1 MEALELGLLLLAAVL
16 LSSVIDQLVPK
27 VSSPLIQ
34 IALGVAIALLASGQ
48 VNITLDPELF
58 LVLFIAPLL
67 YDEAHN
73 ANRAALWS
81 NLKTVVSLAV
91 GLVVVTVLIVGFTV
105 NWLVPSI
112 PLAAAFALGAALGP
126 TDAVAV
132 AALPKEANVSERQ
145 RNILKGESLI
155 NDASG
160 IVTFQFAI
168 AAVTTGTFSLLSATV
183 DFGIHFFGGLI
194 AGVLMG
200 KIGDFIV
207 RRVRSFGLEN
217 TTFHVLF
224 EVFTP
229 FIVYLIAEHLH
240 TSGIIAVVA
249 AALTSAASPRAVG
262 PAISRMNI
270 VSTSVWRV
278 LTFALNGIV
287 FVMLG
292 TQLPKAMQS
301 TWDDV
306 TINNVDLV
314 FYILIISFVLQFVR
328 FLWLLVIEVIRYRKD
343 PDRGRFGWPQ
353 VRSALIMSLAGAKGT
368 ITLAIAFTI
377 PFMSS
382 PGVAFPQRNLL
393 IFLASG
399 VILVTLLLSTFVVPL
414 LTPKSPKA
422 ENEPKEED
430 NADEECTIEILR
442 LVIEELTARQTPQ
455 NRRATQSVIHSYNDR
470 IARIKDH
477 HNVESE
483 PNIELRL
490 MALGWEK
497 DYVLKLIESGETST
511 LVGYHYLSRLAHIE
525 NLLKHHTTRWSL
537 LNTWRRVRAS
547 LTTAVRN
554 FVKHVPGITIAERD
568 SATRDLQIRSSTYV
582 IERLRDEIASLE
594 APAEDVCALQM
605 EYQRTLAALR
615 NTLPSVTAITRTS
628 EAADNVQRTA
638 LNLEMEFIQNMYEDG
653 RLTRAA
659 SKRLRD
665 NVTLMKVD
673 LEDNV

>member
-34 IALGVAIALLASGQ
+34 IALGVVIALIAGEQ
-48 VNITLDPELF
+48 IDIALDPELF

-81 NLKTVVSLAV
+81 NLKVVVSLAV
-91 GLVVVTVLIVGFTV
+91 GLVVVTVLIIGFTV

-132 AALPKEANVSERQ
+132 ASLPKEANISERQ

-168 AAVTTGTFSLLSATV
+168 AAVTTGTFSLLGATT
-183 DFGIHFFGGLI
+183 DFLIHFFGGLA
-194 AGVLMG
+194 AGIILG
-200 KIGDFIV
+200 KLGDAIV
-207 RRVRSFGLEN
+207 RWVRSLGLEN

-224 EVFTP
+224 EVFVP

-249 AALTSAASPRAVG
+249 AALTSASGPRAVG
-262 PAISRMNI
+262 PSISRMNI

-306 TINNVDLV
+306 NISNTDLI
-314 FYILIISFVLQFVR
+314 FYILIITFALQFTR
-328 FLWLLVIEVIRYRKD
+328 FLWLLVIEVLRWRKD
-343 PDRGRFGWPQ
+343 PERGRFGWPH

-377 PFMSS
+377 PFMAAA
-382 PGVAFPQRNLL
+382 GVPFPQRNLL
-393 IFLASG
+393 IFLACG
-399 VILVTLLLSTFVVPL
+399 VILVTLLISTFVVPL
-414 LTPKSPKA
+414 LTPKAPKA
-422 ENEPKEED
+422 EKQPEEAD

-442 LVIEELTARQTPQ
+442 SVIEELTARQTPQ

-477 HNVESE
+477 HNIDTE
-483 PNIELRL
+483 PNIALRL
-490 MALGWEK
+490 MALSWEK
-497 DYVLKLIESGETST
+497 DFVLKLVETHEVDQLT
-511 LVGYHYLSRLAHIE
+511 GYRYLSRLAHIE

-537 LNTWRRVRAS
+537 ANTWRRVRAT
-547 LTTAVRN
+547 LVTTVRG
-554 FVKHVPGITIAERD
+554 FVKHVPGVSEAEEN
-568 SATRDLQIRSSTYV
+568 SAMRDLQIRSSTHV
-582 IERLRDEIASLE
+582 VERLRNEISTLD

-605 EYQRTLAALR
+605 EYQRIITSLR
-615 NTLPSVTAITRTS
+615 NTLPSVTAITHSS
-628 EAADNVQRTA
+628 EVADNIQRTA
-638 LNLEMEFIQNMYEDG
+638 LSLELEFIQNMYEDG

>member
-16 LSSVIDQLVPK
+16 LSSVVDQLVPK

-34 IALGVAIALLASGQ
+34 IALGVLIALIAGEQ
-48 VNITLDPELF
+48 IDINLDPELF

-67 YDEAHN
+67 YHEAHT

-81 NLKTVVSLAV
+81 NLKVVVSLAV
-91 GLVVVTVLIVGFTV
+91 GLVVVTVLAIGFTV

-132 AALPKEANVSERQ
+132 ASLPKEANIPERQ
-145 RNILKGESLI
+145 RNVLQGESLI

-168 AAVTTGTFSLLSATV
+168 AAVTTGTFSLMSATV
-183 DFGIHFFGGLI
+183 DFAILFFGGLV
-194 AGVLMG
+194 AGVVLG
-200 KIGDFIV
+200 KLGDYLV
-207 RRVRSFGLEN
+207 RWVRSLGLEN

-224 EVFTP
+224 EVFMP
-229 FIVYLIAEHLH
+229 FIVYLVAEHLH

-249 AALTSAASPRAVG
+249 AALTSASGPRAVG
-262 PAISRMNI
+262 PSISRMNI

-306 TINNVDLV
+306 NISNVDLT
-314 FYILIISFVLQFVR
+314 FYVLIITFVLLFTR
-328 FLWLLVIEVIRYRKD
+328 FLWLLAIEVLRHRKD
-343 PDRGRFGWPQ
+343 PDGQRFGWSH
-353 VRSALIMSLAGAKGT
+353 VRSALITALAGAKGT

-382 PGVAFPQRNLL
+382 AGVPFPQRNLL
-393 IFLASG
+393 IFLACG
-399 VILVTLLLSTFVVPL
+399 VILVTLLLSTFVLPL
-414 LTPKSPKA
+414 LTPKVPKA
-422 ENEPKEED
+422 EKQPDEAD

-442 LVIEELTARQTPQ
+442 SVVEELTARQTPQ

-477 HNVESE
+477 HDIDTE
-483 PNIELRL
+483 PNIGLRL
-490 MALGWEK
+490 MTLGWEK
-497 DYVLKLIESGETST
+497 DFVLKLIERREVDQLT
-511 LVGYHYLSRLAHIE
+511 GYRYLSRLAHVE
-525 NLLKHHTTRWSL
+525 NLLKHHTTSWSL
-537 LNTWRRVRAS
+537 ANTWHRVRTTAV
-547 LTTAVRN
+547 TAVRN
-554 FVKHVPGITIAERD
+554 FIKRVPGLSESE
-568 SATRDLQIRSSTYV
+568 SASAMRDLQIRSSAYV
-582 IERLRDEIASLE
+582 VDRLRNEIAALD

-605 EYQRTLAALR
+605 EYQRTIAALR
-615 NTLPSVTAITRTS
+615 NALPSVTAITHAS
-628 EAADNVQRTA
+628 EAADSIQRTA
-638 LNLEMEFIQNMYEDG
+638 LSLELEFIQNMYEDG